1 MDADWNSNEPIYLQ
15 LKERVIGL
23 MLDGSIKEG
32 DALPSVR
39 KVASDYQI
47 NPLTVLKAYQLLVDQ
62 NLVEK
67 RRGLGMFV
75 REDVHE
81 KLSAS
86 ERKHFLDEEWP
97 AVVERIQRLGLKP
110 RDLLQ
115 QLQGDDK

>member
-15 LKERVIGL
+15 LKERVIGM
-23 MLDGSIKEG
+23 MLDGTLGEG

-75 REDVHE
+75 RKDAGA
-81 KLSAS
+81 KLAAS

-97 AVVERIQRLGLKP
+97 AVVDRIHRLGLHP
-110 RDLLQ
+110 RDLLKQ
-115 QLQGDDK
+115 IQGNDP

>member
-1 MDADWNSNEPIYLQ
+1 MEADWNSNEPIYLQ
-15 LKERVIGL
+15 LKERVIGM
-23 MLDGSIKEG
+23 MLDGTLKEG

-39 KVASDYQI
+39 RVASDYQI

-75 REDVHE
+75 RKDAGS
-81 KLSAS
+81 KLAAS

-97 AVVERIQRLGLKP
+97 AVVDRIRRLGLSP
-110 RDLLQ
+110 RELLEKIP
-115 QLQGDDK
+115 GDNQ

>member
-15 LKERVIGL
+15 LKERVVGMI
-23 MLDGSIKEG
+23 LDGSIKEG

-39 KVASDYQI
+39 TVASDYQI

-62 NLVEK
+62 DLVEK

-75 REDVHE
+75 RADVHD
-81 KLSAS
+81 KLASS

-97 AVVERIQRLGLKP
+97 IVVERIQRLGLKP
-110 RDLLQ
+110 RELLKQ
-115 QLQGDDK
+115 IQGDNK